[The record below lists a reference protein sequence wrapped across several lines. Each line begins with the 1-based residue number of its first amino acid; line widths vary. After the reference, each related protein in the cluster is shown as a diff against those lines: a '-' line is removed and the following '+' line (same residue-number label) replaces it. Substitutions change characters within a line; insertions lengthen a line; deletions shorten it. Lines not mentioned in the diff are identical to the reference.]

1 MGKLDFDTF
10 VLGFIRSMVYKKAMG
25 YREKDHSFDSI
36 KKSSKHKKRRRRAN
50 RIDIRKVAIIG
61 IATVITVVCGYAVY
75 SHLPFVKVN
84 KAIAAGNRYSE
95 QAEYDAAINSYSE
108 AIEIDSG
115 SVAAYSNMASAYLSI
130 DDSESAKKVLYDGW
144 QNTESQALLS
154 NYLTVIMNDA
164 VSTINEG
171 NGNIDTVLSVMSVL
185 EQDSSNTDAIQL
197 MDAAYDRC
205 FSLYDDDV
213 NSMFRCSE
221 SGCSYE
227 KYADL
232 IGRMLAVYQTAPSDE
247 LKALV
252 LKYAVPSSDSFTM
265 NYEDALAYGSV
276 LDNVMNTV
284 GTSDEISSVKD
295 CIDNAQSVQGVF
307 ADIFTQL
314 DVGNVDD
321 LRDFVVSDEYIN
333 LRNVFLNNEETPQEN
348 TTYVAISREAI
359 ILNRNDGKFSYR
371 FLDFEE
377 NPDTAGVI
385 TLWANY
391 FEDDGVQR
399 NSISYEPGSIDG
411 NMYPHTKYT
420 VTYLKSYT
428 NSGNNTKVAKMNYRL
443 STAITDETGKTTE
456 TIVGDWG
463 GTDEYEM
470 DIKTIESRIRA

>member
-1 MGKLDFDTF
+1 MQT
-10 VLGFIRSMVYKKAMG
+10 AMG
-25 YREKDHSFDSI
+25 YRGKDNSLNTI
-36 KKSSKHKKRRRRAN
+36 KRKNKRNIRHKRAY
-50 RIDIRKVAIIG
+50 RIDFRKLAVIG
-61 IATVITVVCGYAVY
+61 IATIVAVVCGYAVY

-95 QAEYDAAINSYSE
+95 KAEYDAAISSYSE

-164 VSTINEG
+164 VNTINKG
-171 NGNIDTVLSVMSVL
+171 QGNIDTILSIVNVL
-185 EQDSSNTDAIQL
+185 EQDATNTDAVEL
-197 MDAAYDRC
+197 LNAAYDRC
-205 FSLYDDDV
+205 FSVYADDV
-213 NSMFRCSE
+213 NALFRNTDPEGCNYSKYSDMLVRLTSVYEANPSE
-221 SGCSYE
+221 
-227 KYADL
+227 
-232 IGRMLAVYQTAPSDE
+232 E
-247 LKALV
+247 LKALL
-252 LKYAVPSSDSFTM
+252 LKYAVPASDSFTM
-265 NYEDALAYGSV
+265 NYEDAIAYETVLANIESSVGSS
-276 LDNVMNTV
+276 N
-284 GTSDEISSVKD
+284 EISSMRA
-295 CIDNAQSVQGVF
+295 CISDAQNVQGVF
-307 ADIFTQL
+307 AGIFAQL
-314 DVGNVDD
+314 DVGNVDE
-321 LRDFVVSDEYIN
+321 LRDFVVSEEYVN
-333 LRNVFLNNEETPQEN
+333 LRNIFLNNEETPQEN

-359 ILNRNDGKFSYR
+359 ILNRNDGQFSYR

-377 NPDTAGVI
+377 NPETAGVI

-399 NSISYEPGSIDG
+399 NSISYEPGAIDG
-411 NMYPHTKYT
+411 NLYPHTKYT

-428 NSGNNTKVAKMNYRL
+428 NSGSNTKVAKMNYRL
-443 STAITDETGKTTE
+443 STAITDESGKTTE

>member
-1 MGKLDFDTF
+1 MQT
-10 VLGFIRSMVYKKAMG
+10 AMG
-25 YREKDHSFDSI
+25 YRGKDNSLNTI
-36 KKSSKHKKRRRRAN
+36 KRKNKRNIRRKRAN
-50 RIDIRKVAIIG
+50 RIDFRKIAIIG
-61 IATVITVVCGYAVY
+61 IATVVAVVCGYAVY

-84 KAIAAGNRYSE
+84 KAIAAGNKYS
-95 QAEYDAAINSYSE
+95 QKADYDAAISSYSE

-144 QNTESQALLS
+144 QNTDSQALLS

-164 VSTINEG
+164 VNTINKGE
-171 NGNIDTVLSVMSVL
+171 GNIDTILSVVNVL
-185 EQDSSNTDAIQL
+185 EQDATNTDAVEL
-197 MDAAYDRC
+197 LNAAYDRC
-205 FSLYDDDV
+205 FSAYSDDV
-213 NSMFRCSE
+213 NALFRSTDAD
-221 SGCSYE
+221 GCSYS
-227 KYADL
+227 KYSD
-232 IGRMLAVYQTAPSDE
+232 MLVRLTAVYEANPSDE

-265 NYEDALAYGSV
+265 NYDDAIAYDAVLANVESSVGS
-276 LDNVMNTV
+276 
-284 GTSDEISSVKD
+284 SDEISSLRA
-295 CIDNAQSVQGVF
+295 CISNAQDVQGIF
-307 ADIFTQL
+307 ADIFSQL
-314 DVGNVDD
+314 DVGNVDE
-321 LRDFVVSDEYIN
+321 LRDFVVSDEYVN
-333 LRNVFLNNEETPQEN
+333 LRNIFLNDEETPQEN

-359 ILNRNDGKFSYR
+359 ILNRNDGAFSYR

-377 NPDTAGVI
+377 NPETSGVI

-399 NSISYEPGSIDG
+399 NSISYEPGAIDG
-411 NMYPHTKYT
+411 NLYPHTKYT

-443 STAITDETGKTTE
+443 STAITDESGKTTE

-470 DIKTIESRIRA
+470 DIKTIESRVRA